1 MEAHDALV
9 AEGLELLVA
18 LRAACTHLNVRIEV
32 FEAYLGRV
40 SRMRQAAQD
49 HDQGS
54 PPRSD
59 HARDAYVPNV
69 R

>member
-1 MEAHDALV
+1 METQDDLV
-9 AEGLELLVA
+9 GEGLELLATLQAV
-18 LRAACTHLNVRIEV
+18 CTNFQGRI
-32 FEAYLGRV
+32 EAYLGRV

-59 HARDAYVPNV
+59 HARDAYVPDV